1 MKNLLLQSFELTEKL
16 RDEFGKLTFIEK
28 CGLLL
33 DLQGKNNDLHYHLIN
48 NVLSKERYVPSWAD
62 GDFLSNVMLLES
74 RHEIVNLDL
83 VLFDIRYSKGD
94 ENDGLLSEQETLAY
108 LSTLEEDKL
117 DVNTYEYLLFN
128 MLKHNVGSFIYD
140 W

>member
-33 DLQGKNNDLHYHLIN
+33 DLQDNNNDLHYHLIN
-48 NVLSKERYVPSWAD
+48 NVLSRDLYVPNWAD
-62 GDFLSNVMLLES
+62 GDFLSDVMLLDK
-74 RHEIVNLDL
+74 HEIVNLDL
-83 VLFDIRYSKGD
+83 VLFDIRYARCV
-94 ENDGLLSEQETLAY
+94 NDRLPNKQETLAH
-108 LSTLEEDKL
+108 LSTLEESKL

>member
-33 DLQGKNNDLHYHLIN
+33 DLQDNNNDLHYHLIN
-48 NVLSKERYVPSWAD
+48 NVLSRDLYVPNWAD
-62 GDFLSNVMLLES
+62 GDFLSDVMLLDKY
-74 RHEIVNLDL
+74 EIVNLDL
-83 VLFDIRYSKGD
+83 VLFDIRYARSK
-94 ENDGLLSEQETLAY
+94 NDTLPNKQETLAH
-108 LSTLEEDKL
+108 LSTLEESKL